1 MLRGLDQ
8 QMENKEDGGMYF
20 MDRIW
25 VPLVGDVRKMIMDE
39 AHTMKYSIHAGAD
52 KMYHDL
58 RDMYWW
64 PSMKRDVAT
73 YVIDRLTKSADNL
86 AIREDYN
93 MERLERLYIDEI
105 VARHGVPV
113 EPTIQTLEDM
123 LRAWVIDFGGSK
135 DTHLPLTEFSYN
147 NSYHSNIRCAPIEEL
162 YGRKCRSPVLWAEVG
177 ENRLIGLE
185 MVQETTDKVVL
196 IKERLKAV
204 RDRQKSYA
212 DNRRKPL
219 EFEVAIKY
227 Y

>member
-8 QMENKEDGGMYF
+8 QMEKKEDRGMYF
-20 MDRIW
+20 MDQIW
-25 VPLVGDVRKMIMDE
+25 VPLIGDVRNMIMDE
-39 AHTMKYSIHAGAD
+39 AHTTKYSINPGAD

-64 PSMKRDVAT
+64 PV
-73 YVIDRLTKSADNL
+73 YRLTKSAHFL
-86 AIREDYN
+86 AIREDYK
-93 MERLERLYIDEI
+93 MKRLARLYIDEI
-105 VARHGVPV
+105 VARHRVHVSIISDRDGRF
-113 EPTIQTLEDM
+113 TLRFWQM
-123 LRAWVIDFGGSK
+123 LQKALGTLLDITWVIDFGGSK

-162 YGRKCRSPVLWAEVG
+162 YGKKCRSPVLWAEVG

-204 RDRQKSYA
+204 RDRQRVCDY
-212 DNRRKPL
+212 RRK
-219 EFEVAIKY
+219 AIRV
-227 Y
+227 